1 MPPRMGSLRV
11 EFSTVHGAK
20 GREADYVI
28 VLDLNDGRWGFPSK
42 VEDDPLLE
50 LVLPP
55 GLRRSVSVC
64 GGTASPLRGDDART
78 DWLIPGDGPCAA
90 IYVCDGVAKGIA

>member
-1 MPPRMGSLRV
+1 M

-42 VEDDPLLE
+42 VEDDPVLE
-50 LVLPP
+50 LVLPRFL
-55 GLRRSVSVC
+55 GECTRLRKNGVSS
-64 GGTASPLRGDDART
+64 T
-78 DWLIPGDGPCAA
+78 
-90 IYVCDGVAKGIA
+90 

>member
-1 MPPRMGSLRV
+1 M

-42 VEDDPLLE
+42 IEDDPLLE

-55 GLRRSVSVC
+55 GFRGSVLVC
-64 GGTASPLRGDDART
+64 GGTASLLRSDDPRAARRILGDR
-78 DWLIPGDGPCAA
+78 PCAA
-90 IYVCDGVAKGIA
+90 ISVCDGIAEGIL